1 MIDAPDAIRRIVLE
15 AARLSRLD
23 AVARPLLGG
32 VGAILMLHRV
42 TDALPA
48 RQDAPNRH
56 LSIAPAFL
64 DATITAMKADGFVF
78 VGMDEVLERLRAGAT
93 RQRFATVTADDGYRD
108 NLLEALP
115 VLNRHGAPITVY
127 LAPALI
133 DGTVPL
139 WWDAIED
146 IAFADKPILLPGT
159 AERLATA
166 SPAETFGRLLKHLT
180 EEVEE
185 TRQSIVVQ
193 SLADQAGTDPFRPGR
208 ETLMT
213 WDEVRAFARH
223 PLATVGA
230 HTMQHFALRRLSDE
244 AAMRDIRESR
254 ERLSAELGDTPRH
267 FAYPY
272 GYPAA
277 AGPREARLVREAG
290 FASAVT
296 TRHGL
301 LQEGHVDHLHALP
314 RISLNGRFQSVGQAR
329 VMTRGLTAPLAN
341 RGRRLVTV

>member
-1 MIDAPDAIRRIVLE
+1 MIDAADAIRRIVLE

-23 AVARPLLGG
+23 ALARPLLGG

-42 TDALPA
+42 TDAQPA
-48 RQDAPNRH
+48 RQHGPNRH

-64 DATITAMKADGFVF
+64 DATVAAMKADGFVF
-78 VGMDEVLERLRAGAT
+78 VAMDEVLERLRAGST
-93 RQRFATVTADDGYRD
+93 GQRFATVTADDGYRD
-108 NLLEALP
+108 NLREALP
-115 VLNRHGAPITVY
+115 VLERHGAPITLY

-133 DGTVPL
+133 DGAVPL
-139 WWDAIED
+139 WWDAIEE
-146 IAFADKPILLPGT
+146 IAYAGKPVALPGT
-159 AERLATA
+159 AERLAA
-166 SPAETFGRLLKHLT
+166 GSGAETFRRLLRHLT

-185 TRQSIVVQ
+185 TQQSAVLRR
-193 SLADQAGTDPFRPGR
+193 LADQAGTDPFRSAR
-208 ETLMT
+208 DLMT
-213 WDEVRAFARH
+213 WDEVRTFARH
-223 PLATVGA
+223 PLAAVGA
-230 HTMQHFALRRLSDE
+230 HSVHHFALRRLGEE
-244 AAMRDIRESR
+244 AAMREIRGSR
-254 ERLSAELGDTPRH
+254 ERLSAELGEPPRH

-301 LQEGHVDHLHALP
+301 VQEGHAGHLHALP

-329 VMTRGLTAPLAN
+329 VMTRGFTAPLSN
-341 RGRRLVTV
+341 GGRRLVTV